1 MDPWWWSYSVA
12 FMAETQMI
20 CEVEAI
26 KEGEGEGG
34 AGGGGREEKNTRVS

>member
-26 KEGEGEGG
+26 KEGEGG